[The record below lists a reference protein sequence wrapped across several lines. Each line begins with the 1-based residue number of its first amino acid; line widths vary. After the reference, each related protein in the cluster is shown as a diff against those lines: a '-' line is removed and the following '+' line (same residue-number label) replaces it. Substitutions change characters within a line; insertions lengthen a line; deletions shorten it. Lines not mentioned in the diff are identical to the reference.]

1 MLKIKAPMTA
11 KCIIRDHV
19 QRAALCNA
27 ACAERVVAE
36 IIRELRAEG
45 YEITTANAPRRPV

>member
-19 QRAALCNA
+19 QRAALCND

-45 YEITTANAPRRPV
+45 YEITRIESK